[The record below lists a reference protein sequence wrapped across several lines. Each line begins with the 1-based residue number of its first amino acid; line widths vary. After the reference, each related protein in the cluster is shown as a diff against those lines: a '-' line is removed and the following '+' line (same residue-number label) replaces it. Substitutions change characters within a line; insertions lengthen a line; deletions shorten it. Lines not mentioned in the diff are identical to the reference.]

1 MGDSRADSK
10 KPDSGTAGPGKVEFR
25 PELAPA
31 ESPGEG
37 RSSAPV
43 TAGDDGLD
51 PLRLTEKA
59 VKMVKLTR
67 EEEGIGDSCGL
78 RVAVR
83 GGGCSGFEYALD
95 FEPEQRPTDQVI
107 EYQGLRVFVDPISSR
122 YLAGTVIDYQLG
134 MAGTGFKF
142 ENPRATGTCGCG
154 SSFAV

>member
-1 MGDSRADSK
+1 MADARADST
-10 KPDSGTAGPGKVEFR
+10 GAGPTEAAPGTELR
-25 PELAPA
+25 PDLGTA
-31 ESPGEG
+31 ESPGDG
-37 RSSAPV
+37 RSNAPIP
-43 TAGDDGLD
+43 ADDGLEA

-67 EEEGIGDSCGL
+67 EEEGIDVSCGL

-95 FEPEQRPTDQVI
+95 FEPEQRPTDHVI
-107 EYQGLRVFVDPISSR
+107 EYQGLRVYVDPISSR
-122 YLAGTVIDYQLG
+122 YLAGTVIDYSLG
-134 MAGTGFKF
+134 MSGTGFKF